1 MGVENIFAGGTI
13 ISNAKRI
20 ASGKIEL
27 ELKTG
32 KLTLI
37 PLNQNSIRVQFSQ
50 PDSEPVEELI
60 YTESVK
66 APKPQIKENDQQVS
80 FTLDGISVMFDKQT
94 EALTFKDRNGRV
106 ILQEKAGGRSMVN
119 STVTRGTNF
128 WLLNRNSYLLWM
140 NIFTVRDSFRMD
152 ILTFVD

>member
-1 MGVENIFAGGTI
+1 MIVFALLILGVENIFAGGTI

-66 APKPQIKENDQQVS
+66 APKPQIKEMINRYHS
-80 FTLDGISVMFDKQT
+80 PLTEFRLCLISK
-94 EALTFKDRNGRV
+94 LRH
-106 ILQEKAGGRSMVN
+106 
-119 STVTRGTNF
+119 
-128 WLLNRNSYLLWM
+128 
-140 NIFTVRDSFRMD
+140 
-152 ILTFVD
+152 

>member
-1 MGVENIFAGGTI
+1 MSKEKVFLIVFALLILGVENIFAGGTI

-80 FTLDGISVMFDKQT
+80 PLTEFRLCLISK
-94 EALTFKDRNGRV
+94 LRH
-106 ILQEKAGGRSMVN
+106 
-119 STVTRGTNF
+119 
-128 WLLNRNSYLLWM
+128 
-140 NIFTVRDSFRMD
+140 
-152 ILTFVD
+152 

>member
-119 STVTRGTNF
+119 STVQGEPTFVAEQKFISPVDEYIYGTGQF
-128 WLLNRNSYLLWM
+128 Q
-140 NIFTVRDSFRMD
+140 DG